1 MLFKVVLLVSTTLI
15 LSACGGGGGGG
26 GGGNGG
32 GTPPPPPPSAQTDF
46 ERGIFSDP
54 DLFANICLNP
64 RNSGGFNDTQGN
76 TFDENEW
83 LRAWSHD
90 LYLWY
95 DEIVDIDP
103 QTFDDPLDYFDLM
116 QTNELTPSG
125 ARKDQFHFTFDT
137 EAWQALSQSGV
148 SAGYGAEFIL
158 IRATPPREIVVAFV
172 EPSSP
177 ADQAGITRGSRVL
190 LVDGVDAVDEFNTN
204 TQADVGILNAG
215 LFPSS
220 TGNSTQLRISDFD
233 GSNVRDVDLVSE
245 TITQNPTPVS
255 EVFQT
260 SSGPVGYLLFTT
272 HIAPAEAALV
282 AAIEDFETAGVTD
295 LILDLRYNGG
305 GFLDIANQ
313 LSYMIVGPAAA
324 NQTFDE
330 TQFNNK
336 YPNIN
341 PVTGQTLLPTRF
353 HTVTQGFGSSPAGQ
367 PLPSVNLSRVFVLSG
382 ADTCSASEAIINGL
396 RGLDGL
402 LGINFEVI
410 LIGETTCGK
419 PYGFYPTDNC
429 GTTYFTIQFRGINAQ
444 GFGDYA
450 DGFIPSE
457 NPVET
462 VEVRGC
468 EVADD
473 YSRALGDPTE
483 ARLSTA
489 LDYIATGQCV
499 VPVRTA
505 SSRIKALSLQPSG
518 GIALQKRDRMPGMVI
533 NR

>member
-1 MLFKVVLLVSTTLI
+1 MLFKVVLLVSVSLA
-15 LSACGGGGGGG
+15 LSACGGGGGG

-76 TFDENEW
+76 AFDENEW

-177 ADQAGITRGSRVL
+177 ADQAGITRGSRIL
-190 LVDGVDAVDEFNTN
+190 LVDGVDAVNDN
-204 TQADVGILNAG
+204 TQAGVDVLNEG

-220 TGNSTQLRISDFD
+220 TGNSTRLRISDFD
-233 GSNVRDVDLVSE
+233 ESNVRDVDLVSAS
-245 TITQNPTPVS
+245 ITQNPTPVTD
-255 EVFQT
+255 VFQT

-313 LSYMIVGPAAA
+313 LSYMVAGPSAASGR
-324 NQTFDE
+324 TFDE
-330 TQFNNK
+330 TQFNDK
-336 YPNIN
+336 YPTIN
-341 PVTGQTLLPTRF
+341 PVTGQALAPTAF
-353 HTVTQGFGSSPAGQ
+353 HEVTQGFSLAAGN
-367 PLPSVNLSRVFVLSG
+367 PLPSINLNRVFILSS

-396 RGLDGL
+396 RG
-402 LGINFEVI
+402 INVEVI

-429 GTTYFTIQFRGINAQ
+429 GTTYFTIQFRGVNAL

-505 SSRIKALSLQPSG
+505 SSRTKALSLQPSG

-533 NR
+533 DR

>member
-1 MLFKVVLLVSTTLI
+1 MLFKVFLLVSTSLI
-15 LSACGGGGGGG
+15 LTACGGGGGGG
-26 GGGNGG
+26 SNGGGGN
-32 GTPPPPPPSAQTDF
+32 PPPPPPTAQTDF
-46 ERGIFSDP
+46 ERGIFNDP
-54 DLFANICLNP
+54 ALFSNICLNP
-64 RNSGGFNDTQGN
+64 RNSGGFNDAQGN
-76 TFDENEW
+76 ATDENEW

-95 DEIVDIDP
+95 DEIVDADP
-103 QTFDDPLDYFDLM
+103 EAFDTPTYFDLM
-116 QTNELTPSG
+116 QTNALTPSG

-137 EAWQALSQSGV
+137 EAWRALSQSGE

-158 IRATPPREIVVAFV
+158 ISATPPREIVVALV
-172 EPSSP
+172 EPNSP

-190 LVDGVDAVDEFNTN
+190 LVDGVDAINNN
-204 TQADVGILNAG
+204 TQTGVDALNAG

-220 TGNSTQLRISDFD
+220 IGSSTRLRISDFD
-233 GSNVRDVDLVSE
+233 DSNVRDVDLISE
-245 TITQNPTPVS
+245 TITQNPVPVTD
-255 EVFQT
+255 VFQT

-282 AAIEDFETAGVTD
+282 AAVEDFATAGVTD

-313 LSYMIVGPAAA
+313 ISYMIAGPSAASGRV
-324 NQTFDE
+324 FDE
-330 TQFNNK
+330 TQFNDK
-336 YPNIN
+336 YPTIN
-341 PVTGQTLLPTRF
+341 PVTGQALAPTPF
-353 HTVTQGFGSSPAGQ
+353 HEVTQGFSLSPGT
-367 PLPSVNLSRVFVLSG
+367 PLPSINLNRVFILSS
-382 ADTCSASEAIINGL
+382 AETCSASEAIINGL
-396 RGLDGL
+396 RG
-402 LGINFEVI
+402 INVEVI

-462 VEVRGC
+462 VDVRGC

-499 VPVRTA
+499 VPIRSA
-505 SSRIKALSLQPSG
+505 QSAFKQPSLQRSDG
-518 GIALQKRDRMPGMVI
+518 LALQKSGQMPGMVI
-533 NR
+533 SR

>member
-1 MLFKVVLLVSTTLI
+1 MLFKVVLLVSVSLI

-26 GGGNGG
+26 GGGGN
-32 GTPPPPPPSAQTDF
+32 PPPPPPTAQTDF
-46 ERGIFSDP
+46 ERGIFNDP
-54 DLFANICLNP
+54 ALFDNICLNP
-64 RNSGGFNDTQGN
+64 RSSNAFNDVQGSA
-76 TFDENEW
+76 TDENEW

-95 DEIVDIDP
+95 NEIVDADP
-103 QTFDDPLDYFDLM
+103 EAFDTPAYFDLM

-137 EAWQALSQSGV
+137 EAWLALSQSGV

-158 IRATPPREIVVAFV
+158 VSARPPREIVVAFV
-172 EPSSP
+172 EPNSP

-190 LVDGVDAVDEFNTN
+190 LVDGVDAINDN
-204 TQADVGILNAG
+204 TQAGVDALNAG

-233 GSNVRDVDLVSE
+233 DSNVRDVNLVSE

-255 EVFQT
+255 DVFQT

-313 LSYMIVGPAAA
+313 LSYMIAGPSAASGRV
-324 NQTFDE
+324 FDE
-330 TQFNNK
+330 TQFNDK
-336 YPNIN
+336 YPTIN
-341 PVTGQTLLPTRF
+341 PVTGQALTPTPF
-353 HTVTQGFGSSPAGQ
+353 HTVTQGFPPSPAGL
-367 PLPSVNLSRVFVLSG
+367 PLPSVNLNRVFILSS
-382 ADTCSASEAIINGL
+382 AETCSASEAIINGL
-396 RGLDGL
+396 RG
-402 LGINFEVI
+402 INVEVI

-429 GTTYFTIQFRGINAQ
+429 GTTYFTIQFRGVNAL

-505 SSRIKALSLQPSG
+505 SSRIKALSLQSSG

>member
-1 MLFKVVLLVSTTLI
+1 MLYKVALLVSATLT
-15 LSACGGGGGGG
+15 LTACGGGGGGG
-26 GGGNGG
+26 SGGGNGGG
-32 GTPPPPPPSAQTDF
+32 GTPPPPPPAAQSDF
-46 ERGIFSDP
+46 ERGIFNDP
-54 DLFANICLNP
+54 DLFSDICLNP
-64 RNSGGFNDTQGN
+64 RSGAGFNDTQGSA
-76 TFDENEW
+76 TDENEW

-95 DEIVDIDP
+95 DEIVDADP
-103 QTFDDPLDYFDLM
+103 EAFDTPTYFDLM

-137 EAWQALSQSGV
+137 EAWEALSQSGV

-158 IRATPPREIVVAFV
+158 ISARPPREIVVAFV
-172 EPSSP
+172 EPNSP
-177 ADQAGITRGSRVL
+177 ADLAGMTRGSRVL
-190 LVDGVDAVDEFNTN
+190 LVDGVDAINDN
-204 TQADVGILNAG
+204 TQAGVDALNAG
-215 LFPSS
+215 LFPGNTGTS
-220 TGNSTQLRISDFD
+220 TRLRISDFD
-233 GSNVRDVDLVSE
+233 DSNVRDVDLVSAS
-245 TITQNPTPVS
+245 ITQNPTPVTD
-255 EVFQT
+255 VFQT
-260 SSGPVGYLLFTT
+260 PSGPVGYLLFTT

-282 AAIEDFETAGVTD
+282 AAIESFAGAGITD

-313 LSYMIVGPAAA
+313 ISYMIAGPVTIG
-324 NQTFDE
+324 QTFDE
-330 TQFNNK
+330 TQFNDK
-336 YPNIN
+336 HPTIN
-341 PVTGQTLLPTRF
+341 PVTGQLLGPTPF
-353 HTVTQGFGSSPAGQ
+353 HTVTQGFPGLPAGQ
-367 PLPSVNLSRVFVLSG
+367 PLPSVDLARVFILTG
-382 ADTCSASEAIINGL
+382 PETCSASEAIINGL

-402 LGINFEVI
+402 QGINFEVI

-429 GTTYFTIQFRGINAQ
+429 GTTYFSIQFRGINAQ

-473 YSRALGDPTE
+473 YSRPLGDPTE

-489 LDYIATGQCV
+489 LDYIATGQCI
-499 VPVRTA
+499 VPVRA
-505 SSRIKALSLQPSG
+505 SPQSAAKQLNLQRSG
-518 GIALQKRDRMPGMVI
+518 GLALEKSGHMPGMVI
-533 NR
+533 RR